1 MQEINMGTTL
11 YDMNKM
17 LIKQEKPMSKFA
29 INDAKTN
36 IILPWIY
43 NTFNN
48 HLYYMLLCHERRD
61 YTMFNA
67 NSAKADPREM
77 AEILIECFANRDLKL
92 YSIAEDN
99 TGNALE
105 IWSGSN
111 DDDEV
116 YCYYLFPYDEGV
128 IEL

>member
-1 MQEINMGTTL
+1 MGTTL
-11 YDMNKM
+11 YDMNKQ

-29 INDAKTN
+29 INEAKTDTV
-36 IILPWIY
+36 LPWIY

-48 HLYYMLLCHERRD
+48 HQYYMLLCHERRD
-61 YTMFNA
+61 YTIFNA
-67 NSAKADPREM
+67 SSTGADPREM
-77 AEILIECFANRDLKL
+77 ADILIECFINRDLKL

-99 TGNALE
+99 TSSALE
-105 IWSGSN
+105 IWTGS
-111 DDDEV
+111 DDDI